1 MEEEAKAFQKAVK
14 ACDKAVRNWDVYRN
28 IDTMV
33 KNFLVAMPCVS
44 DLKSPSMR
52 DRHWQKLMDVT
63 KVTID
68 VKDPKFSLADLI
80 ALNLQ
85 DYVDDVGEVVDCA
98 NKEDKMEQTLAKLVE
113 TWKVVEFNFEQHAD
127 SDVYLIGLGEE
138 NFEMLEENQLV
149 VQGMMASKY
158 LATFE
163 TEVVS
168 WQKNLSSVSDVL
180 GQMSETQRKWAYLET
195 LFIGSEEVKTLT
207 LPLPLPLP
215 LSLPLPLPLTLALTL
230 TLTLSRSSS
239 RR

>member
-163 TEVVS
+163 KEVTT
-168 WQKNLSSVSDVL
+168 WQKQLGNVSEVL
-180 GQMSETQRKWAYLET
+180 AQM
-195 LFIGSEEVKTLT
+195 
-207 LPLPLPLP
+207 
-215 LSLPLPLPLTLALTL
+215 
-230 TLTLSRSSS
+230 
-239 RR
+239 